1 MGAEMIEFF
10 TFVAGAA
17 TGGLLSWLITHRYYI
32 KSGQDQKQELERL
45 SEKLKTK
52 NTLADFEALLESS
65 VWSKET
71 INNSEVWVSAAD
83 NTFQIAQGEST
94 NEFVERW
101 TKVHPDGN
109 SSAYPIYL
117 KINGNVIKEL
127 TFISV
132 DGGRIFVPMPEVRP
146 KGPKDVEYFW
156 NMNSLSI
163 KVCKIVGTYYIYK
176 DIQGVA
182 KRSGIA
188 LVE

>member
-1 MGAEMIEFF
+1 MSDFF

-17 TGGLLSWLITHRYYI
+17 IGGLLSWLITHRYYL
-32 KSGQDQKQELERL
+32 KSGQDQKRELERL
-45 SEKLKTK
+45 SEKLKAK
-52 NTLADFEALLESS
+52 NTLSDFEDLLESS
-65 VWSKET
+65 QWSKET
-71 INNSEVWVSAAD
+71 INNSEVWVAAAD
-83 NTFQIAQGEST
+83 NTFQIVQGERT
-94 NEFVERW
+94 REFVERW
-101 TKVHPDGN
+101 TKVYPDGN
-109 SSAYPIYL
+109 SSAYPVYL

-146 KGPKDVEYFW
+146 KGQKDVDYFW

-176 DIQGVA
+176 DIPGVA
-182 KRSGIA
+182 QRSGIT